1 MHERSLHQDEPLEGD
16 IGPAVSGRPDAA
28 ATGLGAS
35 YDFGSPKER
44 RAALR
49 RYEAEREERR
59 RRVDAAAGRIAA
71 MLVAALLAF
80 MTFDSART
88 AVQAHER
95 GDDWLFPPG
104 VLAAVCGI
112 AFVVVI
118 ARVLRRGP
126 AQVK

>member
-1 MHERSLHQDEPLEGD
+1 MRTLA
-16 IGPAVSGRPDAA
+16 IV
-28 ATGLGAS
+28 LG
-35 YDFGSPKER
+35 G
-44 RAALR
+44 
-49 RYEAEREERR
+49 
-59 RRVDAAAGRIAA
+59 VGAGG
-71 MLVAALLAF
+71 VAALLAF

-112 AFVVVI
+112 AFVIVI

>member
-1 MHERSLHQDEPLEGD
+1 MMHERSLHQDEPLEGD
-16 IGPAVSGRPDAA
+16 IGPAASRRPDAP

-35 YDFGSPKER
+35 YDFGSPKDR

-59 RRVDAAAGRIAA
+59 RRVDAASGRIAS

-112 AFVVVI
+112 AFLIVI
-118 ARVLRRGP
+118 ARVLGAAPRR
-126 AQVK
+126 